1 MTKYCNDCKRDLEI
15 DNFYPYKKS
24 VCKQCVNKKVKCDY
38 CNKEFNSTKLSKH
51 IKQIHSTLL
60 RSDKSDSTL
69 QRSDKSDSTLQ
80 RSDKSYSTLLRS
92 DKSDSTLQRS
102 DKSDSTLQRSD
113 KNNDPLYPTI
123 EDSLYL
129 NKFIE
134 LKKDKIYDT
143 KTRDQINR
151 ILTKIRMLHDKIKNK
166 TITKREEK
174 QYENN
179 LNKLRDLNYFD
190 ERVCEILLKY
200 KYFD

>member
-1 MTKYCNDCKRDLEI
+1 MTKYCNRCKRDLEI
-15 DNFYPYKKS
+15 NIFYSYKKS
-24 VCKQCVNKKVKCDY
+24 ICKQCVNKKIKCDY
-38 CNKEFNSTKLSKH
+38 CDKEFNNTNLSKH

-60 RSDKSDSTL
+60 RSDKCDSTL

-80 RSDKSYSTLLRS
+80 RS

-113 KNNDPLYPTI
+113 KNNEHLYPTI

-143 KTRDQINR
+143 KTRNKINR
-151 ILTKIRMLHDKIKNK
+151 ILTKIGILHDKIINN
-166 TITKREEK
+166 TITKIEEE

-179 LNKLRDLNYFD
+179 LNKLKDLDYFD
-190 ERVCEILLKY
+190 ERLCKILLKH
-200 KYFD
+200 KYLD